1 MSYLPD
7 SYKVRSGPGV
17 SGVRFQQPHSTRR
30 VAIAHEMDFVSPVL
44 VFHCNLISAQVSG
57 FGTY

>member
-17 SGVRFQQPHSTRR
+17 SGVRFQQPNSTRR
-30 VAIAHEMDFVSPVL
+30 VAIAHEMGFVSPVL
-44 VFHCNLISAQVSG
+44 VLSCNKIGVQVSG

>member
-17 SGVRFQQPHSTRR
+17 SGVRIQLAGAS
-30 VAIAHEMDFVSPVL
+30 VL
-44 VFHCNLISAQVSG
+44 THVEDPAKGGKTFCKSEQK
-57 FGTY
+57 